1 MTAAEQSARA
11 PRIPLKLVV
20 KAVAYG
26 AIGFAWIALL
36 QGDYFHDARAYW
48 SADYSNLYGESM
60 VGRFGTYLYSPAFAQ
75 ALWPLTL
82 LPWPVFAALWSGL
95 NLAALVWMAGPVIAA
110 LLLFVPY
117 SPVADEFS
125 TGNIHLLIAAALV
138 IGFRQSASYAF
149 PLLTKVTPGVAVLWF
164 FTAGFVRR
172 FTLALVFTATI
183 GLVSFLIAPQQWF
196 DWFRLLRASSDIP
209 VPADIAVIPGPL
221 WLRTTVAAALV
232 LIGGRLDWRWTVPV
246 AATVALPVTWSS
258 GLSVLVALIPLYRTS
273 VSDWVAR
280 WRAAPAARDIAARAG

>member
-1 MTAAEQSARA
+1 MM
-11 PRIPLKLVV
+11 LLV

-26 AIGFAWIALL
+26 AIGFVWIALL

-48 SADYSNLYGESM
+48 AVDYSNLYGESL

-75 ALWPLTL
+75 LLWPLTL

-110 LLLFVPY
+110 LLLFIPN
-117 SPVADEFS
+117 SPVADEIS
-125 TGNIHLLIAAALV
+125 TGNIHLLIAATLV

-172 FTLALVFTATI
+172 FALALLFTAAI
-183 GLVSFLIAPQQWF
+183 VVVSFLIAPQQWY
-196 DWFRLLRASSDIP
+196 DWIRLLRASSDIP

-221 WLRTTVAAALV
+221 GLRTAIAAVLV
-232 LIGGRLDWRWTVPV
+232 LATGRLQWRWGVPV
-246 AATVALPVTWSS
+246 AATIALPVTWSS
-258 GLSVLVALIPLYRTS
+258 GLSVLVALIPLYRGSATA
-273 VSDWVAR
+273 W
-280 WRAAPAARDIAARAG
+280 IAARRASR